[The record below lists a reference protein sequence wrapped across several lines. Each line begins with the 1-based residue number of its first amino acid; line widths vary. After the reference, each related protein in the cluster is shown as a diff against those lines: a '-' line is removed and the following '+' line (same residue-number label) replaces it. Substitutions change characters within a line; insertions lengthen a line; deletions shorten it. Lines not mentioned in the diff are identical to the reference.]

1 MPKIKPFVWEQLDSD
16 WWSVKTSFGSYII
29 LPSIDDLC
37 VVCFENPIAGRLA
50 EFETIEQA
58 KRFAF
63 DDFKRRLEE
72 TIGEP
77 VGYDLE
83 IDETC

>member
-1 MPKIKPFVWEQLDSD
+1 MPKIKPFIWNQIEEDI
-16 WWSVKTSFGSYII
+16 WRTETPFGCYVIGEFVNEGFKVQFHAII
-29 LPSIDDLC
+29 GT
-37 VVCFENPIAGRLA
+37 FR
-50 EFETIEQA
+50 TIELA

-72 TIGEP
+72 ILHEP

-83 IDETC
+83 IDLNC

>member
-1 MPKIKPFVWEQLDSD
+1 MPKIKPFVWKFDGLLTYFTNTPFGYYFIVQRDDVWMVKFASD
-16 WWSVKTSFGSYII
+16 EWLRQSLNI
-29 LPSIDDLC
+29 
-37 VVCFENPIAGRLA
+37 
-50 EFETIEQA
+50 A

-72 TIGEP
+72 TLGEP

-83 IDETC
+83 IDENC